1 MVSGR
6 SAPPTSGRLVEFPI
20 STFQLLGMNLPIS
33 GGGYIRLFPYPIIKR
48 GLKRINEVEQ
58 KPFIFY
64 IHPWEIDSD
73 QPRINGLSLRSK
85 FRHYVNLDKTETKF
99 KRLLKDFQFSTVRD
113 TLEKSSSTLSNSSDS
128 TNPIAQATQ

>member
-1 MVSGR
+1 MI
-6 SAPPTSGRLVEFPI
+6 EFPI
-20 STFQLLGMNLPIS
+20 STVQLLGMNLPIS
-33 GGGYIRLFPYPIIKR
+33 GGGYFRLFPYPIIKR

-64 IHPWEIDSD
+64 IHPWEIDPD

-113 TLEKSSSTLSNSSDS
+113 TLEKSSSTLSNSSNS